1 MNDFTASNGV
11 RIRVDLE
18 GDYRFGG
25 TARSADYIVRRG
37 GANEQAL
44 REFFQAEADERL
56 GRWRWP
62 ENPNVVVVP
71 DLDRYHDDG
80 KRWVAVY
87 DETKMGR
94 SSWYCADSSERGV
107 RGSQPLHDA
116 AWAYFD
122 AHPEPK
128 PWHDAGPAEVWDVD
142 LPSGGMRAV
151 TVYSARHEEPVTVF
165 RDAHTQ
171 VEVET
176 DDPTIRDAR
185 RIYPE
190 VF

>member
-11 RIRVDLE
+11 VVRPQADGGVYIRD
-18 GDYRFGG
+18 DCR
-25 TARSADYIVRRG
+25 
-37 GANEQAL
+37 ANNGRAQAL

-62 ENPNVVVVP
+62 KNPDYVVYPMV
-71 DLDRYHDDG
+71 DG
-80 KRWVAVY
+80 LHRVLRESTGHSEQRNGMVGY
-87 DETKMGR
+87 DALGK
-94 SSWYCADSSERGV
+94 
-107 RGSQPLHDA
+107 A
-116 AWAYFD
+116 ACAYFD
-122 AHPEPK
+122 AHQEPK